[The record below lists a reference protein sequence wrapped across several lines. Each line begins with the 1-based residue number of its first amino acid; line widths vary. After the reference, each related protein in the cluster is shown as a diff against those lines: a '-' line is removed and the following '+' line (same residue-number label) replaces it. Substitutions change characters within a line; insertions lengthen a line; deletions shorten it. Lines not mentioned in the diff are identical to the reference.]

1 MGNWRIVLVSAVVCT
16 LSACATA
23 ATVYVSPAGNNQW
36 SGSIARPNAQG
47 TDGPVATL
55 DRARDILRQR
65 KPSAPEER
73 RVVIADGRY
82 QLLQPFVLTPDDSG
96 VAYEAAPGASGLL
109 RRQDHP
115 GIHRR
120 ARRAVEC
127 PDPGS
132 RRRHVVLRSTVRQ
145 RPPGHPGANA
155 EQVLRVHGTYRG
167 SADRGAPGN
176 SCVRP
181 AFPPRPSLLCRA

>member
-16 LSACATA
+16 LSACTTA

-36 SGSIARPNAQG
+36 SGSMAQPNAQG

-82 QLLQPFVLTPDDSG
+82 QLPN
-96 VAYEAAPGASGLL
+96 
-109 RRQDHP
+109 R
-115 GIHRR
+115 
-120 ARRAVEC
+120 
-127 PDPGS
+127 
-132 RRRHVVLRSTVRQ
+132 
-145 RPPGHPGANA
+145 
-155 EQVLRVHGTYRG
+155 
-167 SADRGAPGN
+167 
-176 SCVRP
+176 
-181 AFPPRPSLLCRA
+181 LC